1 MEFQLFEN
9 YKFNIKHCIIKIHVK
24 EAFMVYSSTK
34 KNKKIKIKKHMKMKT
49 SLQEE

>member
-34 KNKKIKIKKHMKMKT
+34 KKKNKKIKKHMKMKT